1 MTTDQPVRIVPY
13 DLAWPARFE
22 HEREALQSAIGEWLH
37 GGVHH
42 VGSTS
47 VPGLEAKPTIDILVG
62 VHDLLSSRAC
72 FAPLAA
78 LDYQYA
84 PYRVTDMHWFCKPDP
99 RRRTYH
105 LHLIPAGSQRFR
117 EELAFRDRLRSDA
130 VVAAQYAALK
140 RGLAVRFRND
150 REAYT
155 DAKSDFIRGA
165 LEGASAAGPM

>member
-1 MTTDQPVRIVPY
+1 METDQPVRIVPY
-13 DLAWPARFE
+13 DPAWPLAFQR
-22 HEREALQSAIGEWLH
+22 EREALRSAIGEWIH

-62 VHDLLSSRAC
+62 VHDLVSSRAC

-84 PYRVTDMHWFCKPDP
+84 PYRVSEMHWFCKLDQ
-99 RRRTYH
+99 RRRTHH
-105 LHLIPAGSQRFR
+105 LHLIPAGSPRFR
-117 EELAFRDRLRSDA
+117 AEIAFRDCLRGN
-130 VVAAQYAALK
+130 AAIAAEYAALK
-140 RGLAVRFRND
+140 RSLAVRFRND

-155 DAKSDFIRGA
+155 DAKADFIGA
-165 LEGASAAGPM
+165 VLERARQG